1 MNQKPTISVIVPVYK
16 CEEYLENCVNSILSQ
31 TFTDFE
37 IILVDD
43 GSPDSSGKICDDLAE
58 KYDNITVL
66 HQENQGQAAARN
78 NGVKIARGEWL
89 HFVDC
94 DDSINPYLLEALY
107 YAVTENNVKLA
118 MCSAVQGEKPDE
130 DFFNEK
136 EVSFNTLTMTEDN
149 ILKLCKN
156 EKYYY
161 WVVWGKLIH
170 KSIYEKYPLTEGR
183 IFEDNAIVCKWLYEA
198 KKVALTDAQLYFY
211 YTNTSGTTKKGF
223 SEKHL
228 DVLWAFR
235 EQIEFFDSLGYKKM
249 LEHLCSCF
257 FEESYNLYNRAK
269 VKKADKKIFKS
280 IKNSEIY
287 IKNRYPE
294 YVNLNYEKT
303 LYYYKKTNMFKFY
316 LIRIKNKLGLLNP
329 KYR

>member
-1 MNQKPTISVIVPVYK
+1 MNPEPRISVIIPVYK

-31 TFTDFE
+31 TFSDFE

-43 GSPDSSGKICDDLAE
+43 GSPDNSGKICDDLAE

-89 HFVDC
+89 YFVDC
-94 DDSINPYLLEALY
+94 DDSINPYILAALY
-107 YAVTENNVKLA
+107 NAVTENNVKLA
-118 MCSAVQGEKPDE
+118 MCSAVQGDKPDE

-136 EVSFNTLTMTEDN
+136 EVSFNALTMTEDN

-183 IFEDNAIVCKWLYEA
+183 IYEDNAIVCKWLHEA
-198 KKVALTDAQLYFY
+198 KTVAITDAPLYFY
-211 YTNTSGTTKKGF
+211 YINTTGTTKKAF
-223 SEKHL
+223 TEKQL
-228 DVLWAFR
+228 DVLWAFK
-235 EQIEFFDSLGYKKM
+235 EQIDFFHSLGYEKM
-249 LEHLCSCF
+249 TEYLATYY
-257 FEESYNLYNRAK
+257 FEISANMLHRAK
-269 VKKADKKIFKS
+269 TENAEELIPYVKEKEKEIKALYS
-280 IKNSEIY
+280 PY
-287 IKNRYPE
+287 I
-294 YVNLNYEKT
+294 NLDAKQQLYYYEKT
-303 LYYYKKTNMFKFY
+303 NKPMFYITRLKK
-316 LIRIKNKLGLLNP
+316 KLGLL
-329 KYR
+329 K